1 MKKELKQ
8 MPFEVKI
15 DATKRT
21 IQGYASTFGNKDFV
35 DDIVMPGAFKKTI
48 QERGSQVKLLWQHY
62 DPIGKAIHM
71 EEDSKGLYVE
81 AYVSNTT
88 QGNDAL
94 ELAQDGV
101 IDKFSIGYEVIK
113 DEYDAGQ
120 KARLL
125 KELKLHEFS
134 MVTFPANEEAGIT
147 GVKSYEDFAALL
159 QKTGVMDVTRL
170 LKAGRKI
177 SSSNQALI
185 ENAIEA
191 LQSVLNIAEPLDD
204 DDLED
209 DDKGTRKNAKKP
221 LNINTLDEIEAKELA
236 EILANFKIKS

>member
-1 MKKELKQ
+1 MKKEIKAL
-8 MPFEVKI
+8 PFEVKI
-15 DATKRT
+15 DAAKRT
-21 IQGYASTFGNKDFV
+21 IEGYASTFGNKDFV

-48 QERGSQVKLLWQHY
+48 QERGNQVKVLWQHM

-81 AYVSNTT
+81 AYISNTT
-88 QGNDAL
+88 LGNDAL
-94 ELAQDGV
+94 ALAQDGV
-101 IDKFSIGYEVIK
+101 IDKLSIGYEVIK
-113 DEYDAGQ
+113 DDYDAGQ

-134 MVTFPANEEAGIT
+134 MVTFPANDQAAIT
-147 GVKSYEDFAALL
+147 GVKSYDEFTKLL
-159 QKTGVMDVTRL
+159 KKAGVMDVTTL

-191 LQSVLNIAEPLDD
+191 LQNVLNIAEPLDD
-204 DDLED
+204 EDLEPD
-209 DDKGTRKNAKKP
+209 ETSTRKNDTKP
-221 LNINTLDEIEAKELA
+221 LDINVLDGIEAKELA
-236 EILANFKIKS
+236 EILANFKIK